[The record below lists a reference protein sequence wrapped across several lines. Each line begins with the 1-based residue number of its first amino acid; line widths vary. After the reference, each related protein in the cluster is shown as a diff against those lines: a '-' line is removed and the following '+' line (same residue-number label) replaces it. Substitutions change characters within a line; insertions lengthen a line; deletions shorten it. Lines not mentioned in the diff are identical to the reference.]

1 MYKEYFQISEDPFEL
16 TPDPTRF
23 VATPRHN
30 EALASLYYAIRHHK
44 GFVVVTGE
52 VGTGKSLLLRCM
64 LQLFKESKDFS
75 YAYLFHSRL
84 SPLEF
89 LQYVSADFGLDTAGK
104 SKAELL
110 FAFGK
115 FLSDRAAQ
123 KLTTVLI
130 VDEAH
135 DLSEELLE
143 EVRLLSN
150 LEAPDRKL
158 LQVVLVGQP
167 ELDQKLD
174 SFGLRQLKQR
184 IAIRTHLDPL
194 TLDETAH
201 YIQHRLEVA
210 GIDPSRDPIFPA
222 GTVEEIYRWSK
233 GLPRLIN
240 SICENA
246 LISAYARKEPVVAPE
261 VIVNVASDLRLDVA
275 PILPARETS
284 TSPES
289 QIGDDDVV
297 TRLL

>member
-23 VATPRHN
+23 VATERHN

-52 VGTGKSLLLRCM
+52 VGTGKTLLLRCL
-64 LQLFKESKDFS
+64 LQLFEESKDFA

-89 LQYVSADFGLDTAGK
+89 LQYVLADFGLDAAGK
-104 SKAELL
+104 SKSELL

-115 FLSDRAAQ
+115 FLSNRAAQ

-150 LEAPDRKL
+150 MEAPDRKL
-158 LQVVLVGQP
+158 LQIVLVGQP

-194 TLDETAH
+194 TLEETAH
-201 YIQHRLEVA
+201 YIHQRLEAA
-210 GIDPSRDPIFPA
+210 GVEPIRDPIFPQN
-222 GTVEEIYRWSK
+222 TVEEVYRWSK

-246 LISAYARKEPVVAPE
+246 LISAYARKEPVIAPE
-261 VIVNVASDLRLDVA
+261 VIASVAKDLRLDIEPV
-275 PILPARETS
+275 LPARETS
-284 TSPES
+284 NFLDRS
-289 QIGDDDVV
+289 IDDEDQVP
-297 TRLL
+297 RLL

>member
-1 MYKEYFQISEDPFEL
+1 MYKEFFQIAEDPFEL

-23 VATPRHN
+23 VATQRHN
-30 EALASLYYAIRHHK
+30 EALAALYYSVRHHK

-52 VGTGKSLLLRCM
+52 VGTGKTLLLRCL
-64 LQLFKESKDFS
+64 LQLFEESKDFA

-89 LQYVSADFGLDTAGK
+89 LQYVLADFGLDAAGK
-104 SKAELL
+104 SKSELL

-115 FLSDRAAQ
+115 FLSERAAH
-123 KLTTVLI
+123 KLITVLI

-150 LEAPDRKL
+150 LEATDRKL
-158 LQVVLVGQP
+158 LQIVLVGQP
-167 ELDQKLD
+167 ELDKKLD

-194 TLDETAH
+194 TLEETAH
-201 YIQHRLEVA
+201 YIHQRLEAA
-210 GIDPSRDPIFPA
+210 GVEPSRDPIFPQY
-222 GTVEEIYRWSK
+222 TVKEVYRWSK

-246 LISAYARKEPVVAPE
+246 LISAYARKEPVIAPDVIAGVAK
-261 VIVNVASDLRLDVA
+261 DLRLDVEPA
-275 PILPARETS
+275 LPAREAS
-284 TSPES
+284 DLFERSVNDEDEVP
-289 QIGDDDVV
+289 
-297 TRLL
+297 RLL

>member
-1 MYKEYFQISEDPFEL
+1 MYKDFFQISEDPFEL
-16 TPDPTRF
+16 TPDPSRF
-23 VATPRHN
+23 VATQRHN
-30 EALASLYYAIRHHK
+30 EALASLYYAVRHHK
-44 GFVVVTGE
+44 GFVVITGE
-52 VGTGKSLLLRCM
+52 VGTGKTLLLRCL
-64 LQLFKESKDFS
+64 LQLFEESKDFA

-89 LQYVSADFGLDTAGK
+89 LQYVLADFGLDTAGK
-104 SKAELL
+104 SKSELL

-115 FLSDRAAQ
+115 FLSSRVAQ

-158 LQVVLVGQP
+158 LQIVLVGQP
-167 ELDQKLD
+167 ELDRKLD
-174 SFGLRQLKQR
+174 SFDLRQLKQR

-194 TLDETAH
+194 TLEETSH
-201 YIQHRLEVA
+201 YIHQRLEAA
-210 GIDPSRDPIFPA
+210 GVETSRDPIFPQNA
-222 GTVEEIYRWSK
+222 VEEVYRWSK

-246 LISAYARKEPVVAPE
+246 LISAYARKEPVIAPE
-261 VIVNVASDLRLDVA
+261 VIARVAKDLRLDVE
-275 PILPARETS
+275 PVLPARES
-284 TSPES
+284 ADLLERSV
-289 QIGDDDVV
+289 DDEDQVP
-297 TRLL
+297 RLL